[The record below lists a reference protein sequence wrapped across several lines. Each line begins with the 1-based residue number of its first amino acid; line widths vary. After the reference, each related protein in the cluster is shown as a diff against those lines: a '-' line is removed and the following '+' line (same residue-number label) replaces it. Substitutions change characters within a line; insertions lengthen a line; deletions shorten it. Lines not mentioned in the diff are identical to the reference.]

1 MKNVIVGIDIG
12 TTTISM
18 VVVNNNTA
26 IKSFTISNDS
36 WIISDNS
43 FDKEQEPQIIIN
55 KVIEV
60 IKEIQREYVISS
72 IGITGQMHGI
82 LFVDETGES
91 VSPLYTWQDEKS
103 KQIIEDK
110 NISYCDE
117 INQLTGEKIYP
128 GYGFAT
134 SYYLLKNNMID
145 YKANKVCTIM
155 DYLAIKL
162 CNIAEPVIHSSNAAS
177 IGFFDN
183 EKLIFKIDQLEKIG
197 LKKYVPAVVS
207 KTEILGYYNDIP
219 VFVAVGDN
227 QASVY
232 ASIGMDDTKI
242 LVNFGT
248 GSQISAIIKEYD
260 EISDC
265 EVRPYFDNKYLLVG
279 SALCGGKAYAVLEK
293 FFRSYSKK
301 LGHDEL
307 QYEILNELAM
317 EGFNNQSEIKADT
330 RFCGTRNNP
339 KIKGGFKNLTDEN
352 FTASNIVY
360 STICGMVEELYEM
373 FTKMHIDNITSVVA
387 SGNAVKKNIVL
398 QKVIG
403 QYFCNQVQLL
413 PFNEEAAYGAAILC
427 ESTKTK

>member
-12 TTTISM
+12 TTTISI
-18 VVVNNNTA
+18 VVVNNNT
-26 IKSFTISNDS
+26 ITKSFTISNDA
-36 WIISDNS
+36 WIRSSNS
-43 FDKEQEPQIIIN
+43 FDREQDPQTIIN
-55 KVIEV
+55 KVMNVIE
-60 IKEIQREYVISS
+60 EIQKEHIILS
-72 IGITGQMHGI
+72 IGLTGQMHGI
-82 LFVDETGES
+82 LFVDKAGEP

-103 KQIIEDK
+103 KQIIQDK

-117 INQLTGEKIYP
+117 IKQLTGENIYP

-134 SYYLLKNNMID
+134 CYYLLKNNMIHD
-145 YKANKVCTIM
+145 KANKICTIM
-155 DYLAIKL
+155 DYLGMKL
-162 CNIAEPVIHSSNAAS
+162 CNIAEPVVHSSTAAS

-183 EKLIFKIDQLEKIG
+183 ATLRFKSDQLDKIG

-207 KTEILGYYNDIP
+207 KNVILGYYNNIP

-248 GSQISAIIKEYD
+248 GSQISAIIKDYV

-265 EVRPYFDNKYLLVG
+265 EVRPYFGSKYLLVG

-301 LGHDEL
+301 LGHDES
-307 QYEILNELAM
+307 QYEILNELAI
-317 EGFNNQSEIKADT
+317 EGFHNQSEIKADT
-330 RFCGTRNNP
+330 RFCGTRSNP
-339 KIKGGFKNLTDEN
+339 NATGGYKNLTDEN

-373 FTKMHIDNITSVVA
+373 FTNMHVDNITSVIA
-387 SGNAVKKNIVL
+387 SGNAVKKNPIL

-403 QYFCNQVQLL
+403 QYFCSQVQLL

-427 ESTKTK
+427 KSNNN